1 MDSIECTC
9 GGKHKIY
16 NRSLHNKT
24 KKHLTHLDNL
34 KQNNLNFKGIE
45 ERLQKIELTLDE
57 IKEKT
62 INGC

>member
-1 MDSIECTC
+1 MDSIICIC

-16 NRSLHNKT
+16 NKSLHNKT
-24 KKHLTHLDNL
+24 IKHLTHIQNL
-34 KQNNLNFKGIE
+34 KENNLNLKTIE
-45 ERLQKIELTLDE
+45 ERLNKIEMNLEE